1 MKKLITLAFL
11 FLFFTTVHAQE
22 SNTEYG
28 ENLLSIRPYVGYA
41 TPQISDLGIGISYK
55 RFLNDFMSATV
66 PFTYG
71 LGSNMIQTGVG
82 LKLYPTGHDRT
93 VKYAIGPTLLFSRSS
108 QGFEVFRQ
116 DTINNFT
123 FSEEIDNPLT
133 QIGFMLTNSLNV
145 TVQKK
150 IYLGAELGLGLNYL
164 NHYKTREV
172 DGVQIVRDGGANV
185 LFMFSLSM
193 GYRF

>member
-1 MKKLITLAFL
+1 MKKLFALAVL
-11 FLFFTTVHAQE
+11 FLFSITVYAQE
-22 SNTEYG
+22 RDNSYG

-41 TPQISDLGIGISYK
+41 TPQISDLGIGLSYE
-55 RFLNDFMSATV
+55 RFLNEYMSVSV

-71 LGSNMIQTGVG
+71 LGSNMIQTGLG
-82 LKLYPTGHDRT
+82 LKLYPTGHERT

-108 QGFEVFRQ
+108 QGIEVLRQ
-116 DTINNFT
+116 DTLNNFD
-123 FSEEIDNPLT
+123 FFEEIDNPLT
-133 QIGFMLTNSLNV
+133 QVGFMLTNSLNV

-150 IYLGAELGLGLNYL
+150 IYLGAELGLGLNYI
-164 NHYKTREV
+164 NHYKTKSIDNR
-172 DGVQIVRDGGANV
+172 QIVQEDGANV